1 MNTRLSTCVSI
12 AAVCALLAAPAWA
25 QTEDEPQR
33 KVGFVSGEARTLDSG
48 RTRFSAPLCKIVA
61 TFQTR
66 PVLADVS
73 ESYITRGAFA
83 AVFGPKDPQEP
94 YDPRTLAPGEAW
106 IDRKTIYA
114 DDEARARDLWT
125 IAAIDEATAK
135 ALTHALFESCA
146 ANVQKALDEKRGQ
159 LERVLAREQQR
170 REAIDKL
177 KAQIKEAEELCGK
190 LTVDKFSSETI
201 AAAIARFDHERRL
214 NEIDIAALEA
224 RLAAAKER
232 LEARQGAEKQQGKDS
247 AELRGEAWR
256 ALHRIQVEL
265 EIELIGKLAR
275 REAVGRELE
284 QLKRGLE
291 TRQRI
296 DGFEGKLAVAQR
308 PRSGGGSESSLRKSI
323 EQLERLANFTVIDN
337 RVVIS
342 PIAPTRR

>member
-12 AAVCALLAAPAWA
+12 AAVCALLGAPAWGQTKDQA
-25 QTEDEPQR
+25 QGEVEFVTGEPR
-33 KVGFVSGEARTLDSG
+33 VVDLPHAARRCEVVG
-48 RTRFSAPLCKIVA
+48 
-61 TFQTR
+61 TFETK
-66 PVLADVS
+66 PVLTDVR
-73 ESYITRGAFA
+73 ERRVIDDALG
-83 AVFGPKDPQEP
+83 AVFGWEKG
-94 YDPRTLAPGEAW
+94 RIVIGEAEYPLTGGRAW
-106 IDRKTIYA
+106 IERKTVYA

-135 ALTHALFESCA
+135 ALTRALFESCA
-146 ANVQKALDEKRGQ
+146 ANVQKALDEERGR
-159 LERVLAREQQR
+159 LERVLAREEQR

-177 KAQIKEAEELCGK
+177 KSQIKEAEELCGK

-214 NEIDIAALEA
+214 NEIDIAGLEA
-224 RLAAAKER
+224 RLAATKER
-232 LEARQGAEKQQGKDS
+232 LEARHGAEKQQGKDS

-308 PRSGGGSESSLRKSI
+308 RRSGGGSESSLRKSI
-323 EQLERLANFTVIDN
+323 EQLERLADFTVIDN